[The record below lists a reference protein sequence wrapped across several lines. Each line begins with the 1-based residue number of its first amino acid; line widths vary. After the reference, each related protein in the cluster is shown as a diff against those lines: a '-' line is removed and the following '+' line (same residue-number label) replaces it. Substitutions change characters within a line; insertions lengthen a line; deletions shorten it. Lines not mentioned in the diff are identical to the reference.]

1 MTISGGKDS
10 YKHQPT
16 QGTVGPFRSPLPS
29 ASGRTRQAIFHTLDD
44 NGTHLSGR

>member
-1 MTISGGKDS
+1 MTVSGGKDS

-16 QGTVGPFRSPLPS
+16 QGTVDPFRSPLPS

-44 NGTHLSGR
+44 NETHLSGR